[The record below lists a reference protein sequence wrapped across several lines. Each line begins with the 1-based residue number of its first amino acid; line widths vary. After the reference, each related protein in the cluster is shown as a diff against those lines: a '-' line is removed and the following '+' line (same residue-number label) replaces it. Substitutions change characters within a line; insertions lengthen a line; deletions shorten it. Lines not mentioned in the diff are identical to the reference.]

1 MTAGYE
7 LFRRNRVADYR
18 VELASASDVEALA
31 EVEQAAATLFPER
44 LLPLHL
50 RGETVACEKLLAA
63 QTAGMLW
70 VAKDAANSVLGFAC
84 VAMHGAVASLSEIDV
99 LPAYGGRGIGS
110 ALLAAIIAWGKS
122 RGIPTLYLT
131 TFREFAP
138 SQALYR
144 KFGFVTLG
152 AVPDF
157 LVAALRQEA
166 AAGLAERVAM
176 RLTFSC
182 GKAGKSCKSRD

>member
-1 MTAGYE
+1 M
-7 LFRRNRVADYR
+7 VDYR
-18 VELASASDVEALA
+18 VELASASDVESLA

-50 RGETVACEKLLAA
+50 RGETIAREKLLAA
-63 QTAGMLW
+63 QAAGMLW
-70 VAKDAANSVLGFAC
+70 VAKDGAHTVLGFAC
-84 VAMHGAVASLSEIDV
+84 VAMHGAVASLSELDV
-99 LPAYGGRGIGS
+99 LPAYGGQGIGS
-110 ALLAAIIAWGKS
+110 ALLASIIAWGKS

-131 TFREFAP
+131 TFQEFAP

-157 LVAALRQEA
+157 LAAALRQEV
-166 AAGLAERVAM
+166 AAGLADRIAM
-176 RLTFSC
+176 RLTFC
-182 GKAGKSCKSRD
+182 CNKRGKPCQLRD